1 MTSFCSRFARKLLV
15 AVMEKWD
22 SHVLVIDRVAPP
34 NWKVCTQF
42 RLQLTFLLFTCTFV
56 FCSNVYSEAAYL
68 SVLAVMVCLWLCALF
83 VQVLYALTLPEMWG
97 HINN

>member
-1 MTSFCSRFARKLLV
+1 MSSFCSRFARKLLV

-34 NWKVCTQF
+34 NWKVCTQKTSTHIF
-42 RLQLTFLLFTCTFV
+42 TLYLYICLL
-56 FCSNVYSEAAYL
+56 CSNVYSEAAYL